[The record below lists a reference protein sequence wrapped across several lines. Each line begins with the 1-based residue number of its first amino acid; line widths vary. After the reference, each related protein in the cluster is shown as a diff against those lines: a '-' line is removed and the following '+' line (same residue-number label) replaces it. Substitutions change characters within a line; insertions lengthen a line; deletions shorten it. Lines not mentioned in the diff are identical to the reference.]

1 MDTETTHRP
10 ASVTCRNR
18 VSIEQGVLMYPGQRD
33 VDAAVEDLAARL
45 PDELRVLSAL
55 SYDYRWSW
63 TPDGPAVFASL
74 DEERWRRSGENPVQ
88 LLREL
93 DAARLEQ
100 AARDGSL
107 VERVDRLVEAV
118 VSEPPPAS
126 ATVRGRSL
134 DPAHPIAFMCSE
146 FGVHQSLPIYSG
158 GLGVLAGDIL
168 KEASDRGVPMVG
180 VGLMYRSGYFHQRLD
195 TSGWQHE
202 YWIDT
207 NPEHLPAVVVTGPD
221 GGALRGEV
229 EIDSEVVAFRIWRVD
244 VGNVPLYL
252 LDTDIPGN
260 SPVGRWVT
268 SRLYEGNRS
277 IRLAQY
283 GVLGVGGVRALTA
296 MGLDPAVFHLNEGHP
311 ALAAFELARSRGEVA
326 TTTESARSKLVFTTH
341 TPVAAGNET
350 YSREEIQPVLGAIA
364 ENSVGLD
371 EFLTV
376 GRVHPDD
383 RTEPSG
389 MSALAI
395 RSACSVNAV
404 SRRHGE
410 VARSMWQ
417 PMFENRRVDDVPIT
431 HVTNGVHVP
440 TWMAP
445 PMRDLLDRHLGS
457 EWIHHADDTDVWAGV
472 AGIPDMDLWTA
483 RVEARRSLISAV
495 RERAT
500 TDRLRRGEGL
510 PYAEAVEHTL
520 DPEVL
525 TIGFARR
532 LATYKRLHLV
542 TLDAA
547 RALRMLSGDR
557 PVQFLFAGRAHPQ
570 DDAAKHIVQQMFA
583 LKGEAEVAGRVAFL
597 EDYDLTLAPKVV
609 AGCDLWVNLPRP
621 PLEASGTSGMKA
633 AINGSLNL
641 SVLDGWWPE
650 AYDTTNGWAI
660 DGTVDAD
667 HDAQDR
673 RDSAAV
679 FDLLEQE
686 IVPMFHRRDEMG
698 VPTEWTRMVRRS
710 LMTIGPRFSAARML
724 RDYLD
729 GVYSVRGAS
738 PQPVV
743 RPPDALRRHL
753 RNGSGESARATDE
766 ASSGYTTAWSMP
778 DDDAR

>member
-1 MDTETTHRP
+1 
-10 ASVTCRNR
+10 
-18 VSIEQGVLMYPGQRD
+18 MYPGQRD
-33 VDAAVEDLAARL
+33 IDAAVADLGAHL
-45 PDELRVLSAL
+45 PDELQELAAL
-55 SYDYRWSW
+55 SFDYRWSW
-63 TPDGPAVFASL
+63 SPDGPAIFSSL
-74 DEERWRRSGENPVQ
+74 DEQRWRRSGENPVQ

-93 DAARLEQ
+93 GAARLER
-100 AARDGSL
+100 AARDRSL
-107 VERVDRLVEAV
+107 VERLHHLVEDIA
-118 VSEPPPAS
+118 SASAPPP

-134 DPAHPIAFMCSE
+134 DPAHPVAFMCSE
-146 FGVHQSLPIYSG
+146 FGVHPSLPIYSG

-207 NPEHLPAVVVTGPD
+207 NPEQLPAVVVTGPD
-221 GGALRGEV
+221 GRALRGEV
-229 EIDSEVVAFRIWRVD
+229 SIAGEVVAFRIWRVD

-260 SPVGRWVT
+260 TPVGRWVT

-283 GVLGVGGVRALTA
+283 GVLGVGGVRALAA
-296 MGLDPAVFHLNEGHP
+296 MGLDPSVFHLNEGHP
-311 ALAAFELARSRGEVA
+311 ALAAFELARTRGAPA
-326 TTTESARSKLVFTTH
+326 TTTEDARSQLVFTTH

-350 YSREEIQPVLGAIA
+350 YSREEIVSVLGTIA
-364 ENSVGLD
+364 EQSVGLD
-371 EFLTV
+371 QFLAV
-376 GRVHPDD
+376 GRVRPDD
-383 RTEPSG
+383 AGEPSG

-395 RSACSVNAV
+395 RSASSVNAV

-417 PMFENRRVDDVPIT
+417 PMFPDRPVDEVPIT
-431 HVTNGVHVP
+431 HVTNGVHVR

-445 PMRDLLDRHLGS
+445 PMRKLLDVHLGRGW
-457 EWIHHADDTDVWAGV
+457 ERHAHDPAAWAGV
-472 AGIPDMDLWTA
+472 GAIPDTELWAA
-483 RVEARRSLISAV
+483 RLEARCALVDVV

-500 TDRLRRGEGL
+500 MDRLRRGEGL
-510 PYAEAVEHTL
+510 DYAAAVENTL
-520 DPEVL
+520 DPDVL

-570 DDAAKHIVQQMFA
+570 DDAAKQIVQQMFR
-583 LKGEAEVAGRVAFL
+583 LKGAPDVAGRVAFL
-597 EDYDLTLAPKVV
+597 EDYDLTLAPTVV

-621 PLEASGTSGMKA
+621 PMEASGTSGMKA
-633 AINGSLNL
+633 ALNGSLNL

-686 IVPMFHRRDEMG
+686 VVPMFDRRDEKG
-698 VPTEWTRMVRRS
+698 VPTEWVGMIRRS

-724 RDYLD
+724 GDYLD
-729 GVYSVRGAS
+729 QVYSVPGGTTH
-738 PQPVV
+738 PVV
-743 RPPDALRRHL
+743 APPDALRWQL
-753 RNGSGESARATDE
+753 RTRYDGQAQSGDDAVN
-766 ASSGYTTAWSMP
+766 GYTTAWSIP
-778 DDDAR
+778 DVDPG